1 MRNIAPTSVCAS
13 SYAGA
18 SDSSRK
24 PKQIPAARK
33 GSGSEQ
39 FVRISPHGPRILL
52 SSHERVRDVTPAKMR
67 IALGTE
73 LLSTT
78 RPQVYDA
85 DAKNI
90 LKTWTRSSTP

>member
-13 SYAGA
+13 SYAGRQTVPSNLTA
-18 SDSSRK
+18 WNSPHGN

-39 FVRISPHGPRILL
+39 FVKISPHGPRMKL

-85 DAKNI
+85 GPWKV
-90 LKTWTRSSTP
+90 